1 MSGNVYDELKERG
14 FVAQVSDE
22 AAVRKMLGEKPIT
35 FYVGF
40 DSTASPPHRGR
51 SQTWVRF
58 PSRAERNANHF
69 PSKYIVLQTMLSRN
83 VQQRASPRPSRPN
96 RRLSSEKRNFQA

>member
-14 FVAQVSDE
+14 FVA
-22 AAVRKMLGEKPIT
+22 MLT
-35 FYVGF
+35 
-40 DSTASPPHRGR
+40 
-51 SQTWVRF
+51 
-58 PSRAERNANHF
+58 
-69 PSKYIVLQTMLSRN
+69 RN